1 MQLFSFIC
9 CLWFVVCFAFISV
22 AQSRMSKITVMHTAF
37 RNTRWSTAL
46 DILYPALCAV
56 RLEYPVE
63 RLLST
68 WIPLLALAH
77 KPVWCVN
84 FVLLVATFRS
94 VLRSF
99 SSLIFSVYSCWSQLT
114 VLVHQAF
121 FLLMRDCH
129 ALELVFRFL
138 IIEHYTFS
146 LLVQPNSK

>member
-1 MQLFSFIC
+1 MHASFFLLFAV

-22 AQSRMSKITVMHTAF
+22 AQSRMSKMTVLHTTF

-56 RLEYPVE
+56 RLEYPVG

-77 KPVWCVN
+77 KPTWCVN

-94 VLRSF
+94 VLRRPF
-99 SSLIFSVYSCWSQLT
+99 SSLIFSIYSCWSQLT
-114 VLVHQAF
+114 VLVLNIFQHQD
-121 FLLMRDCH
+121 FLCSWETAMLWNRC
-129 ALELVFRFL
+129 FNF
-138 IIEHYTFS
+138 
-146 LLVQPNSK
+146 